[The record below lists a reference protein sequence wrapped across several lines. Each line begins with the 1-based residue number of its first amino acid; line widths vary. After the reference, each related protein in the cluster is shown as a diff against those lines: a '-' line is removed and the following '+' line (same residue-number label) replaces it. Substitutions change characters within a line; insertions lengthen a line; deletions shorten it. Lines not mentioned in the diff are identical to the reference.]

1 MNKRI
6 IVAKTA
12 GFCFGVDRAINM
24 VNSMIDEK
32 NKVSTLG
39 PIIHNTQVVN
49 ELKDKGVRSIDDIDE
64 AKIDEKVVI
73 RSHGVGPDI
82 YNRLK
87 EKNILYEDATC
98 PYVSKIHKIVSKKS
112 SSGNIVL
119 IAGDKNHPEVI
130 AIKGHCLA
138 QSYVFKDC
146 DELLELHKQ
155 HPEFSEKS
163 LIIVAQTTFNKNLWR
178 KCSEIAEKL
187 YTNALIF
194 DTICSATHSRQE
206 EAEALSK
213 KVDIMLVIG
222 GRHSSNTIKLYEL
235 CRQNCSTYHIETAG
249 ELKDIDFS
257 DVGSIGITAGA
268 STPAYLIK
276 EVQNTMTDIL
286 VKKDEEFNFEEALE
300 QTFKKIYT
308 GNRVRGII
316 TSVNK
321 SEAIVDIGVKQ
332 TGYIPHS
339 EISDDPSVSPTDVLK
354 PGDELDLIVIK
365 VNDQEGVVTLSK
377 KKVDSMI
384 GFEKVMEAH
393 KEDAILEGV
402 VTNVVKG
409 GILVSVSGMKVF
421 IPASQA
427 TMNRNDNLNDL
438 LKTTVSFKILE
449 VNEQRSR
456 AVGSIRAV
464 EREKRK
470 AEQAKFWEEIEIG
483 EKFTGEVKSITSY
496 GAFVNLGV
504 IDGMVHISELSWSRI
519 KHPSEVVK
527 VGDILDVYVKDL
539 DKERKR
545 ISLGFKKAEDNPWEI
560 FKNEYKTGDI
570 IKGKVVSIM
579 PFGAFVQI
587 IPGIDGLIH
596 VSQIDTQ
603 RITNVADVLS
613 VGQEVEALLTD
624 IDLENKRISLSMRA
638 LIEEKDADSE
648 ADAIEEAAAIAGVT
662 ITSDE
667 EDAQQDDDEE

>member
-1 MNKRI
+1 
-6 IVAKTA
+6 
-12 GFCFGVDRAINM
+12 
-24 VNSMIDEK
+24 
-32 NKVSTLG
+32 
-39 PIIHNTQVVN
+39 
-49 ELKDKGVRSIDDIDE
+49 
-64 AKIDEKVVI
+64 
-73 RSHGVGPDI
+73 
-82 YNRLK
+82 
-87 EKNILYEDATC
+87 
-98 PYVSKIHKIVSKKS
+98 
-112 SSGNIVL
+112 
-119 IAGDKNHPEVI
+119 
-130 AIKGHCLA
+130 
-138 QSYVFKDC
+138 
-146 DELLELHKQ
+146 
-155 HPEFSEKS
+155 
-163 LIIVAQTTFNKNLWR
+163 
-178 KCSEIAEKL
+178 
-187 YTNALIF
+187 
-194 DTICSATHSRQE
+194 
-206 EAEALSK
+206 
-213 KVDIMLVIG
+213 
-222 GRHSSNTIKLYEL
+222 
-235 CRQNCSTYHIETAG
+235 
-249 ELKDIDFS
+249 
-257 DVGSIGITAGA
+257 
-268 STPAYLIK
+268 
-276 EVQNTMTDIL
+276 MTDIL

-427 TMNRNDNLNDL
+427 TLNRNDNLNDL
-438 LKTTVSFKILE
+438 LKKTVSFKILE

-464 EREKRK
+464 VREQRK
-470 AEQAKFWEEIEIG
+470 AEQAKFWEEIEVG

-527 VGDILDVYVKDL
+527 VGDVLDVYVKDL

-560 FKNEYKTGDI
+560 FKNEYNTGDI

-613 VGQEVEALLTD
+613 VGQEVEAILTE

-638 LIEEKDADSE
+638 LIEEKDANSE

-667 EDAQQDDDEE
+667 EEPEQENSEE

>member
-1 MNKRI
+1 
-6 IVAKTA
+6 
-12 GFCFGVDRAINM
+12 
-24 VNSMIDEK
+24 
-32 NKVSTLG
+32 
-39 PIIHNTQVVN
+39 
-49 ELKDKGVRSIDDIDE
+49 
-64 AKIDEKVVI
+64 
-73 RSHGVGPDI
+73 
-82 YNRLK
+82 
-87 EKNILYEDATC
+87 
-98 PYVSKIHKIVSKKS
+98 
-112 SSGNIVL
+112 
-119 IAGDKNHPEVI
+119 
-130 AIKGHCLA
+130 
-138 QSYVFKDC
+138 
-146 DELLELHKQ
+146 
-155 HPEFSEKS
+155 
-163 LIIVAQTTFNKNLWR
+163 
-178 KCSEIAEKL
+178 
-187 YTNALIF
+187 
-194 DTICSATHSRQE
+194 
-206 EAEALSK
+206 
-213 KVDIMLVIG
+213 
-222 GRHSSNTIKLYEL
+222 
-235 CRQNCSTYHIETAG
+235 
-249 ELKDIDFS
+249 
-257 DVGSIGITAGA
+257 
-268 STPAYLIK
+268 
-276 EVQNTMTDIL
+276 
-286 VKKDEEFNFEEALE
+286 
-300 QTFKKIYT
+300 
-308 GNRVRGII
+308 
-316 TSVNK
+316 
-321 SEAIVDIGVKQ
+321 
-332 TGYIPHS
+332 
-339 EISDDPSVSPTDVLK
+339 
-354 PGDELDLIVIK
+354 
-365 VNDQEGVVTLSK
+365 
-377 KKVDSMI
+377 
-384 GFEKVMEAH
+384 MEAH

-470 AEQAKFWEEIEIG
+470 AEQAKFWEEIEVG

-613 VGQEVEALLTD
+613 VGQEVEAILTE

-638 LIEEKDADSE
+638 LIEEKDANSE